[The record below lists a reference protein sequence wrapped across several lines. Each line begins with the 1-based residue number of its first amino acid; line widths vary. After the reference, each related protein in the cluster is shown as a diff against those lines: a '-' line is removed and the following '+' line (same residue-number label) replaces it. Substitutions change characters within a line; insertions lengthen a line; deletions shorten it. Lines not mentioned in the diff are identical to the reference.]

1 MTDLF
6 LPSILIA
13 QYFVHLVCKRAA
25 HAAPEPAFL
34 LIPQYSPTWHHA
46 HFQLR

>member
-25 HAAPEPAFL
+25 HAAPESAFL
-34 LIPQYSPTWHHA
+34 LIPQCPPTWHHDHA
-46 HFQLR
+46 QLR

>member
-1 MTDLF
+1 MKDLF

-25 HAAPEPAFL
+25 HAAPEQTFL
-34 LIPQYSPTWHHA
+34 LIPQYPPTWNHA